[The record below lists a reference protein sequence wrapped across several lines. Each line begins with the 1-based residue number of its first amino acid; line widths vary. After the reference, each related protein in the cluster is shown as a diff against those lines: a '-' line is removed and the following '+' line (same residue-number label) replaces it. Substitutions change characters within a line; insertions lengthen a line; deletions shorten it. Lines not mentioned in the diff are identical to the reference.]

1 VSKPIP
7 KEGIARLSPEEKLR
21 EFAVLYRGSVSPEAA
36 GRFAARCDTLGLR
49 FTDDELAV
57 LAALDTPAK
66 LQDFL
71 NTELYYND
79 DHASVEQEEAAMKMK
94 HMRRIIAGACLAVLV
109 GFAPG
114 CARRFDNL
122 KELGAYDVVWDRAGN
137 GSKDSMPAGN
147 GDIGLN
153 VWTEEETGSVC
164 FYIGKTDSWDETG
177 RLLKLGKVRVKV
189 EPNPFDSGRKFMQR
203 LSLREAAVEVTAG
216 EGEDAARVRVWVDAN
231 FPVVRVEA
239 RVPGTSVVTA
249 AIEPWRLKP
258 EVMKD
263 SLVSGLNYFPEIFG
277 PTVVQPDDIVDEPSN
292 RVVWYHRNP
301 ETASFAK
308 ALSMQGLENAGI
320 EDPLKDRISGA
331 VMEGEGF
338 VKKGST
344 ALVSEKGEVRLLN
357 IHVLV
362 RQPDTPDGWLDAA
375 EKQVRSTGAVSP
387 ERAWAAHRSHW
398 AEFWDRSWIYVR
410 SGAGSSVKTPFGD
423 ENEGLV
429 VTRGYILQRFIDA
442 CAGRGA
448 FPIKFNGSIFTVD
461 EEGAEGFAD
470 YRRWGPGYWWQN
482 TRLPYMS
489 MPAAG
494 DFDLMQAFFDMY
506 SGLLPLCQ
514 YRTKLYFGHGGA
526 YFPECINFWGI
537 VFPETWGDKYLA
549 DMPERIQAS
558 GYHKYEWVG
567 GLEMAAMMLDYF
579 SYTRDEAFLREKA
592 LPFTAA
598 VLTFFD
604 EHYGVGPDRKLDMT
618 PSQAL
623 ETWWDCTNPMPEVAG
638 LHYLVKMAKTLP
650 AASLPDD
657 LKSVTARLEAK
668 LPPVPTREID
678 GSRMLAPAER
688 FADKR
693 NVENPELYAVYPF
706 RLYGIGKPDIELAVR
721 ALDHRED
728 RGHFGWR
735 QDDIFMALLGL
746 TEQARK
752 GLVERASQ
760 WDKRHRFPAFWGP
773 NYDWTPDQDHGGVL
787 MKTLQLMLVQS
798 EDRDI
803 RLLPAWPAGWDAD
816 FKLRAP
822 YNTIVEGQVR
832 NGKIVNLEVTPSLR
846 RSDLLR

>member
-1 VSKPIP
+1 
-7 KEGIARLSPEEKLR
+7 
-21 EFAVLYRGSVSPEAA
+21 
-36 GRFAARCDTLGLR
+36 
-49 FTDDELAV
+49 
-57 LAALDTPAK
+57 
-66 LQDFL
+66 
-71 NTELYYND
+71 
-79 DHASVEQEEAAMKMK
+79 MKMNRARK
-94 HMRRIIAGACLAVLV
+94 IASGLSLIAWACLAP
-109 GFAPG
+109 A

-122 KELGAYDVVWDRAGN
+122 GELGNYDVVWDRAGN
-137 GSKDSMPAGN
+137 GPKSSMPAGN

-153 VWTEEETGSVC
+153 VWAEEGTGSVC

-189 EPNPFDSGRKFMQR
+189 EPNPFGAGRKFSQK
-203 LSLREAAVEVTAG
+203 LNLRQAAVEVTAG
-216 EGEDAARVRVWVDAN
+216 EGSGAARIRVWVDAN
-231 FPVVRVEA
+231 LPVVRVKA

-249 AIEPWRLKP
+249 AVEPWRLKP
-258 EVMKD
+258 EEMKD
-263 SLVSGLNYFPEIFG
+263 ELVSGLNYWRDIFG
-277 PTVVQPDDIVDEPSN
+277 PTIVQPDVIIDEPAD

-301 ETASFAK
+301 ETPSFAK

-331 VMEGEGF
+331 VLEGEEF
-338 VKKGST
+338 VKRDKTTLTSG
-344 ALVSEKGEVRLLN
+344 AGGARRLN

-362 RQPDTPDGWLDAA
+362 RQPTTPENWIAAA
-375 EKQVRSTGAVSP
+375 EEQIRRTNTAGSD
-387 ERAWAAHRSHW
+387 EAWAAHTAHW
-398 AEFWDRSWIYVR
+398 KEFWNRSWIYVR
-410 SGAGSSVKTPFGD
+410 TGPGAIVKTPLGVED
-423 ENEGLV
+423 EGLV
-429 VTRGYILQRFIDA
+429 VTRGYVLQRFISA

-489 MPAAG
+489 MLASG
-494 DFDLMQAFFDMY
+494 DFDLMQPFFKMY
-506 SGLLPLCQ
+506 SGLLPLSQ

-537 VFPETWGDKYLA
+537 VFPETWGAKTLA

-567 GLEMAAMMLDYF
+567 GLEMAAMMFDTF
-579 SYTRDEAFLREKA
+579 SYTRDEKFLWEEL
-592 LPFTAA
+592 LPFTEAM
-598 VLTFFD
+598 LTFFD
-604 EHYGVGPDRKLDMT
+604 EHYGVGPEGKLDMT

-623 ETWWDCTNPMPEVAG
+623 ETWWDCTNAMPEVAG

-650 AASLPDD
+650 AESLPDD
-657 LKSVTARLEAK
+657 FKSLTARLEAK
-668 LPPVPTREID
+668 LPPIPTREID
-678 GSRMLAPAER
+678 GVRMLAPAER
-688 FADKR
+688 FANKQ
-693 NVENPELYAVYPF
+693 NVENPDLYAVYPF

-721 ALDHRED
+721 ALDRRED

-752 GLVERASQ
+752 GLVERAGK
-760 WDKRHRFPAFWGP
+760 WDARHLFPAFWGP

-787 MKTLQLMLVQS
+787 MKTLQLMLLQC
-798 EDRDI
+798 EDGDI
-803 RLLPAWPAGWDAD
+803 RLLPAWPTGWDAD

-822 YNTIVEGQVR
+822 YNTIIEGRVR
-832 NGKIVNLEVTPSLR
+832 GGKLVKFDISPTSR
-846 RSDLLR
+846 RGDIIR

>member
-1 VSKPIP
+1 M
-7 KEGIARLSPEEKLR
+7 
-21 EFAVLYRGSVSPEAA
+21 A
-36 GRFAARCDTLGLR
+36 GTLV
-49 FTDDELAV
+49 V
-57 LAALDTPAK
+57 LA
-66 LQDFL
+66 F
-71 NTELYYND
+71 
-79 DHASVEQEEAAMKMK
+79 AS
-94 HMRRIIAGACLAVLV
+94 
-109 GFAPG
+109 PG
-114 CARRFDNL
+114 CAKRFDNL
-122 KELGAYDVVWDRAGN
+122 KELGAYDVVWDRAGS

-189 EPNPFDSGRKFMQR
+189 EPNPFDGGRKFMQR
-203 LSLREAAVEVTAG
+203 LSLREAAVRVTAG
-216 EGEDAARVRVWVDAN
+216 EGEGETRIRVWVDAN
-231 FPVVRVEA
+231 LPVVRVEA
-239 RVPGTSVVTA
+239 RTPVSSTVTA
-249 AIEPWRLKP
+249 AIEPWRLEP

-263 SLVSGLNYFPEIFG
+263 ELVSGLNFYKEIFG
-277 PTVVQPDDIVDEPSN
+277 PTVVQPDDVVDHPADE
-292 RVVWYHRNP
+292 VAWYHRNP
-301 ETASFAK
+301 ETPSFAK

-338 VKKGST
+338 VKRDKTS
-344 ALVSEKGEVRLLN
+344 LLSEKDEVRRLN

-362 RQPDTPDGWLDAA
+362 RQPTTPEKWLAAA
-375 EKQVRSTGAVSP
+375 EEQIRQTSAADH
-387 ERAWAAHRSHW
+387 EEAWAAHTALW
-398 AEFWDRSWIYVR
+398 AEFWNRSWIYVR

-423 ENEGLV
+423 ESEGLV
-429 VTRGYILQRFIDA
+429 VTRGYVLQRFISA

-494 DFDLMQAFFDMY
+494 DFDLMQPFFGMY

-514 YRTKLYFGHGGA
+514 YRTRLYFGHGGA
-526 YFPECINFWGI
+526 YYPECINFWGI
-537 VFPETWGDKYLA
+537 VFPETWGDKTLA
-549 DMPERIQAS
+549 EMPERIQAS

-579 SYTRDEAFLREKA
+579 SYTRDEVFLRENL

-598 VLTFFD
+598 VLAFFD
-604 EHYGVGPDRKLDMT
+604 EHYGVDANGRLDMT

-623 ETWWDCTNPMPEVAG
+623 ETWWTCTNAMPEVAG
-638 LHYLVKMAKTLP
+638 LHYLIKMSKTLP
-650 AASLPDD
+650 AAFLPDD
-657 LKSVTARLEAK
+657 FKSLLTRLEAK
-668 LPPVPTREID
+668 LPPIPTREID
-678 GSRMLAPAER
+678 GSRMLAPAGR

-706 RLYGIGKPDIELAVR
+706 RLYGLGKPDIELAVR
-721 ALDHRED
+721 ALDRRED
-728 RGHFGWR
+728 KGHFGWR

-752 GLVERASQ
+752 GLIERAGK
-760 WDKRHRFPAFWGP
+760 WDARHRFPASWGP

-822 YNTIVEGQVR
+822 YNTIIKGQVR
-832 NGKIVNLEVTPSLR
+832 GGKIVKLDVSPSSR
-846 RSDLLR
+846 RGDLFPVIHK